1 MSQGYIRGPLT
12 PIRHPSDT
20 HGENASQILFV
31 SDDLCPVFPSPSR
44 RQYECRRG
52 AVPLLY
58 VPLHTAHW
66 PWSNSLVQYP
76 DAPHGNL
83 PNLPSNRTL
92 TLTLTNS
99 ALNNYA
105 NLPNRN

>member
-20 HGENASQILFV
+20 HGENPSQILAV

-76 DAPHGNL
+76 DDSPLLG
-83 PNLPSNRTL
+83 SN
-92 TLTLTNS
+92 
-99 ALNNYA
+99 
-105 NLPNRN
+105 